1 MSHEIR
7 ADYKQVW
14 MFPPTLEDL
23 VSKDHPARF
32 VREFV
37 DSLDLEAQGFKIRKS
52 VDGAPNYAADLL
64 LKVWLYGYLKR
75 IRSTRKLEEACREN
89 LALMWLTG
97 MHAPDHTSLWRFFN
111 DNRAGLKEV
120 FRSTIRVA
128 MGSNL
133 LAMALHAIDGTKMAA
148 RGSTRRIW
156 DKKALEKKL
165 ALLDKS
171 IEEAMAEVEDAER
184 QQEAG
189 PGARLPKELQDQ
201 KVLRETIQQKLAELK
216 ERGQEKM
223 SPSEREAP
231 MMKCSEGI
239 RVGYNAQLAVDDK
252 HELIVAAEV
261 TTAQNDCAQMVP
273 VLEQV
278 KENVGRV
285 AEETALDN
293 GYFAGEQLAQ
303 AEERGFPVVVSMK
316 AQEKGHENQGEFS
329 VANFVYDK
337 EKGRCICPAGEE
349 LRFCGEV
356 RRKNKSG
363 MFREYRCVKYKTC
376 PFAGQCSRDRKGRKI
391 RISEYHEVMLRQRE
405 KQKDPKKADL
415 LNKRM
420 QIAERP
426 FARIKENLG
435 FRRWSFFGVKK
446 VKAQWAFVCAV
457 SNLMRMYPIWLMGA
471 LKLA

>member
-7 ADYKQVW
+7 ADYNQVW

-23 VSKDHPARF
+23 VPKDHPARF

-37 DSLDLEAQGFKIRKS
+37 DSLDLERQGFKMRKS
-52 VDGAPNYAADLL
+52 ADGAPNYASDLL

-89 LALMWLTG
+89 LGLMWLTG
-97 MHAPDHTSLWRFFN
+97 MNVPDHTSLWRFFN
-111 DNRAGLKEV
+111 DNRAALKEV

-128 MGSNL
+128 MQSNL
-133 LAMALHAIDGTKMAA
+133 LAMALHAIDGTKLAA

-156 DKKALEKKL
+156 SKQALETQL
-165 ALLDKS
+165 ALLDQS
-171 IEEAMAEVEDAER
+171 IEQALAEVEDAQR
-184 QQEAG
+184 QQEEGA
-189 PGARLPKELQDQ
+189 GARLPKELED
-201 KVLRETIQQKLAELK
+201 KAALRATIEQRLAALQE
-216 ERGQEKM
+216 EGREKM
-223 SPSEREAP
+223 SPSDREAP

-261 TTAQNDCAQMVP
+261 TTAQNDCGQMVP

-278 KENVGRV
+278 QENVGRV
-285 AEETALDN
+285 ADESALDN
-293 GYFAGEQLAQ
+293 GYFSGEQLAE
-303 AEERGFPVVVSMK
+303 AEKKGFPVVVSMK

-329 VANFVYDK
+329 IVHFVYDK
-337 EKGRCICPAGEE
+337 EKNRCTCPAGEE

-391 RISEYHEVMLRQRE
+391 RISEYHEAILRQRE
-405 KQKDPKKADL
+405 KQTDPAKEQL
-415 LNKRM
+415 LDKRM
-420 QIAERP
+420 EIGERP
-426 FARIKENLG
+426 FARIKETLG
-435 FRRWSFFGVKK
+435 FRRWSFFGLKK
-446 VKAQWAFVCAV
+446 VKAQWAFICAV
-457 SNLMRMYPIWLMGA
+457 MNLMRMYPIWVAGGV
-471 LKLA
+471 KLA

>member
-7 ADYKQVW
+7 ADYNQVW
-14 MFPPTLEDL
+14 MFPPTLEEL
-23 VSKDHPARF
+23 VPKDHPARF

-37 DSLDLEAQGFKIRKS
+37 DSLDLEEQGFKIRKS
-52 VDGAPNYAADLL
+52 ADGAPNYASDLL
-64 LKVWLYGYLKR
+64 LKVWLYGYLRR

-89 LALMWLTG
+89 LGLMWLTG
-97 MHAPDHTSLWRFFN
+97 MNVPDHTSLWRFFN
-111 DNRAGLKEV
+111 DNRDGLKKV

-128 MGSNL
+128 MESDL
-133 LAMALHAIDGTKMAA
+133 LAMALHAIDGTKLAA

-156 DKKALEKKL
+156 SKEALEKQL
-165 ALLDKS
+165 AQLEQS
-171 IEEAMAEVEDAER
+171 IEQAMAEVEEAQR
-184 QQEAG
+184 QEEGA
-189 PGARLPKELQDQ
+189 GARLPKELQDQ
-201 KVLRETIQQKLAELK
+201 RVLRETIQQRLAALK
-216 ERGQEKM
+216 EEGREKM
-223 SPSEREAP
+223 SPSDREAP

-293 GYFAGEQLAQ
+293 GYFAGEQLAE
-303 AEERGFPVVVSMK
+303 AEKKEFPIVVSMK

-329 VANFVYDK
+329 IAHFVFDK
-337 EKGRCICPAGEE
+337 EKNSCICPVGEE

-363 MFREYRCVKYKTC
+363 TFREYRCVKYKTC
-376 PFAGQCSRDRKGRKI
+376 PFAGQCSRDPKGRKI
-391 RISEYHEVMLRQRE
+391 RISEYHEAVERQRE
-405 KQKDPKKADL
+405 KQKDPAKAL
-415 LNKRM
+415 LLDKRM
-420 QIAERP
+420 EIGERP

-435 FRRWSFFGVKK
+435 FRRWSFFGLEKA
-446 VKAQWAFVCAV
+446 KAQWALVCAV
-457 SNLMRMYPIWLMGA
+457 SNLMRMYPIWVTGG